1 MQAGAPI
8 GDTGGFMLAFYRVR
22 PAGAALLV
30 SLGLASA
37 QSFRGDPAVRP
48 AAVPSGGEVFH
59 YRVEWRLIHAGD
71 AKLSWTPSQA
81 GDASGWE
88 AELALQSV
96 GLVSRLY
103 KVDDR
108 YNAALDDQF
117 CARHSLLKAQEGS
130 RRRETRVTFD
140 SQRRKASYLEQD
152 LVKQRVADSHEID
165 IPACVHDVIGGLYRL
180 RTLRPEPGQSVE
192 IPLSDGKKSIQ
203 ARVEAQQ
210 RETVR
215 TAAGSFQTVRYEAFL
230 FNNVFYRRSG
240 RLFVWLSDNER
251 RLPVQVRIRLPFYI
265 GTVTLELEKME
276 RS

>member
-1 MQAGAPI
+1 
-8 GDTGGFMLAFYRVR
+8 MLASCCVR
-22 PAGAALLV
+22 PAAAVWLA
-30 SLGLASA
+30 SLGLAFA
-37 QSFRGDPAVRP
+37 QSSSREP
-48 AAVPSGGEVFH
+48 AAKTPGAVPGGEVFQYH
-59 YRVEWRLIHAGD
+59 VEWRLIHAGD

-81 GDASGWE
+81 SDSSGWE
-88 AELALQSV
+88 AELLLQSV

-108 YNAALDDQF
+108 YTAALDEQL
-117 CARHSLLKAQEGS
+117 CVRHSLLSVQEGS

-140 SQRRKASYLEQD
+140 GERRKASYLEQD

-165 IPACVHDVIGGLYRL
+165 IPACVHDVIGALYRL
-180 RTLRPEPGQSVE
+180 RALRLEPGQNAQ

-215 TAAGSFQTVRYEAFL
+215 TRAGVFQTVRYEAFL
-230 FNNVFYRRSG
+230 FNNVFYRRKG
-240 RLFVWLSDNER
+240 RLFVWLSDDQG
-251 RLPVQVRIRLPFYI
+251 RLPVQIRIRLPFYI

>member
-1 MQAGAPI
+1 
-8 GDTGGFMLAFYRVR
+8 MLASNGVW
-22 PAGAALLV
+22 PAVGALLV
-30 SLGLASA
+30 LLGLGGGES
-37 QSFRGDPAVRP
+37 STVEPGDGP
-48 AAVPSGGEVFH
+48 AAALAGSEVFH
-59 YRVEWRLIHAGD
+59 YRVEWRLIHAGN
-71 AKLSWTPSQA
+71 ARLSWTPSQA
-81 GDASGWE
+81 AGARGWE
-88 AELALQSV
+88 TELLLQSV

-103 KVDDR
+103 RVDDR
-108 YNAALDDQF
+108 YSAALDDQL
-117 CARHSLLKAQEGS
+117 CVRSSLLKAHEGG

-140 SQRRKASYLEQD
+140 GERGKASYLEHD

-180 RTLRPEPGQSVE
+180 RGLRPEPGQSVQ

-215 TAAGSFQTVRYEAFL
+215 TRAGAFQTIRYEAFL
-230 FNNVFYRRSG
+230 FNNVFYRRRG
-240 RLFVWLSDNER
+240 RLFVWLSDDER

>member
-1 MQAGAPI
+1 
-8 GDTGGFMLAFYRVR
+8 MLAITRVR
-22 PAGAALLV
+22 PAAMSVAV
-30 SLGLASA
+30 SLGLALA
-37 QSFRGDPAVRP
+37 QSSNREP
-48 AAVPSGGEVFH
+48 AASPAGRGGEVFQ

-71 AKLSWTPSQA
+71 AKLTWEPAAA
-81 GDASGWE
+81 GGPGWE
-88 AELALQSV
+88 ADLVLQSV

-103 KVDDR
+103 RVDDR
-108 YNAALDDQF
+108 YSAVLDEHL
-117 CARHSLLKAQEGS
+117 CARDSLLRAQEGG
-130 RRRETRVTFD
+130 RRRETRVTYD
-140 SQRRKASYLEQD
+140 RERRRASYLEHD

-165 IPACVHDVIGGLYRL
+165 IPACVHDVLGALYRL
-180 RTLRPEPGQSVE
+180 RRLRPEPGQSVE

-215 TAAGSFQTVRYEAFL
+215 TRAGAFQTVRYEAFL

-240 RLFVWLSDNER
+240 RLFVWLSDDER

>member
-1 MQAGAPI
+1 
-8 GDTGGFMLAFYRVR
+8 MLALKRVG
-22 PAGAALLV
+22 PAGVALLTPLV
-30 SLGLASA
+30 LVYA
-37 QSFRGDPAVRP
+37 QSLRAEAPAEHP
-48 AAVPSGGEVFH
+48 LVPPSGEVFH
-59 YRVEWRLIHAGD
+59 YRVEWRLIHAGN

-81 GDASGWE
+81 ADAPGWE
-88 AELALQSV
+88 ATLLLQSV

-108 YNAALDDQF
+108 YTAALDEQL
-117 CARHSLLKAQEGS
+117 CARHSLLKAQEGG

-140 SQRRKASYLEQD
+140 GERGKASYLEHD
-152 LVKQRVADSHEID
+152 LVKQRVAGAHEID

-180 RTLRPEPGQSVE
+180 RGLRAELGQSVE
-192 IPLSDGKKSIQ
+192 IPLSDGKKSIR

-215 TAAGSFQTVRYEAFL
+215 TRAGAFQTIRYEAFL
-230 FNNVFYRRSG
+230 FNNVFYRRRG
-240 RLFVWLSDNER
+240 RLFVWLSDDER